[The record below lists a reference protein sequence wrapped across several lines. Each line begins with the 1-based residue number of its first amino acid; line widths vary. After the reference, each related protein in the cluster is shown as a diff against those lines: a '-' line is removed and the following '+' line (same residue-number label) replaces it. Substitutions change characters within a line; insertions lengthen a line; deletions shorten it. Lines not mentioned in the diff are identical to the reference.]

1 METGRAA
8 GPCPLTAGGL
18 GHGHGHL
25 SARYT
30 LAMALD
36 DDLELEYYRTVED
49 LFATLRGVPHTL
61 SPKDFH
67 LLRQWWRDEI
77 PLAAVRTGITEVFAK
92 RRDRG
97 EPDPIVSLSY
107 CRHAVH
113 AHARHIAEMQVGAA
127 DPDAQ
132 QPEINIEAAL
142 QSLEANLNTAAE
154 RQQPARP
161 RVAEAIKG
169 IVATVEAAHELPP
182 AALEEHLFALESA
195 LLATCLASLGNDDRD
210 ELEER
215 ARADAAASAATPEA
229 RDRTF
234 LAFRDR
240 LLRKL
245 LDLPRLELDG

>member
-1 METGRAA
+1 
-8 GPCPLTAGGL
+8 
-18 GHGHGHL
+18 
-25 SARYT
+25 
-30 LAMALD
+30 MATD

-77 PLAAVRTGITEVFAK
+77 PLAAVRAGITEVFAK

-97 EPDPIVSLSY
+97 EPDPVVSLSY
-107 CRHAVH
+107 CRHAVQ
-113 AHARHIAEMQVGAA
+113 AHARRIAEMQVGAA
-127 DPDAQ
+127 DLAASQPDLDT
-132 QPEINIEAAL
+132 EAAL
-142 QSLEANLNTAAE
+142 ESLEANLYTAAK
-154 RQQPARP
+154 RQQLTRP

-169 IVATVEAAHELPP
+169 IAATVEAAHELPP

-195 LLATCLASLGNDDRD
+195 LLATCLATLGADDRD

-215 ARADAAASAATPEA
+215 ARADAVASAATPEA

-240 LLRKL
+240 LLRDL
-245 LDLPRLELDG
+245 LALPRLELDG

>member
-1 METGRAA
+1 
-8 GPCPLTAGGL
+8 
-18 GHGHGHL
+18 
-25 SARYT
+25 
-30 LAMALD
+30 MATD
-36 DDLELEYYRTVED
+36 DDLEIAYYRTVED
-49 LFATLRGVPHTL
+49 LFAALRGVPHTL

-77 PLAAVRTGITEVFAK
+77 PLAAIRTGITEVFAK

-97 EPDPIVSLSY
+97 EPDPVVSLSY
-107 CRHAVH
+107 CHHAVR

-132 QPEINIEAAL
+132 QPEINVEAAL
-142 QSLEANLNTAAE
+142 QSLEANLNTAGE
-154 RQQPARP
+154 RQQLTRP
-161 RVAEAIKG
+161 RVAEAIKS
-169 IVATVEAAHELPP
+169 IAVTVEAAHELPP

-195 LLATCLASLGNDDRD
+195 LLATCLVSLGNDDRD

-215 ARADAAASAATPEA
+215 ARADAAASAATLEA

-240 LLRKL
+240 LLREL
-245 LDLPRLELDG
+245 LALPRLDLDE

>member
-1 METGRAA
+1 M
-8 GPCPLTAGGL
+8 
-18 GHGHGHL
+18 
-25 SARYT
+25 
-30 LAMALD
+30 AMATD

-49 LFATLRGVPHTL
+49 LFAALRGVPHTL

-97 EPDPIVSLSY
+97 EPDPVVSLSY
-107 CRHAVH
+107 CRHAVR
-113 AHARHIAEMQVGAA
+113 AHARRIAEMQVGAA
-127 DPDAQ
+127 DPDAR

-142 QSLEANLNTAAE
+142 QSLEANLKTAAE
-154 RQQPARP
+154 RQQLTRP

-169 IVATVEAAHELPP
+169 IAATVEAAHELPP

-195 LLATCLASLGNDDRD
+195 FLATCLASLGYDERD
-210 ELEER
+210 ALEER
-215 ARADAAASAATPEA
+215 ARADAGASATTPEA
-229 RDRTF
+229 RDRAF

-240 LLRKL
+240 LLRDL
-245 LDLPRLELDG
+245 LMLPRLELDR